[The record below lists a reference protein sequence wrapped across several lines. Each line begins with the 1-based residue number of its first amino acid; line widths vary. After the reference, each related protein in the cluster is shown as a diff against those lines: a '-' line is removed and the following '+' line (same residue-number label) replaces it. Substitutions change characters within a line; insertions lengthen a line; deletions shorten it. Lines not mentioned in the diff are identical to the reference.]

1 MKTIDDIRNAVA
13 SALAQTVGDVDAAA
27 IDLSQTLENIGVD
40 SLSFLRLNMTL
51 EQALGISLPD
61 DFSEL
66 VATGEEIVA
75 HLDNALKSRVA

>member
-51 EQALGISLPD
+51 EQALGISLPTI
-61 DFSEL
+61 S
-66 VATGEEIVA
+66 ASWWRPGK
-75 HLDNALKSRVA
+75 KSSHTWTTP